1 MNQYLVLE
9 VADSKNG
16 RVKRIQVSYR
26 SLAWTFLSVTAVFLL
41 TVGLFSKYVQ
51 MSWEVSQYH
60 QLRASFQGLQNRYL
74 KLQRLSQQHKEQIAS
89 LENLAREVS
98 VAYGISGRAS
108 AGSLQQSPADSSLT
122 PTVKESV
129 REYNFL
135 KAASFSGIY
144 HLYAYRWQSN
154 NEPSL
159 WPVNGVLRS
168 SFGGRCDPL
177 SGEGTF
183 HTGVDLAA
191 ASGTPVHVTA
201 DGVVTNADWSGS
213 YGKLVIVDHGNG
225 IQTYYAHLSSFLVV
239 PGQEVQRGE
248 VIALS
253 GGTGR
258 VTGPHMHY
266 EVRLRG
272 TPVNPYKYLVKAKPA
287 LDTPEHS
294 DLGL

>member
-1 MNQYLVLE
+1 MNQYLVLD
-9 VADSKNG
+9 VAHPEHG
-16 RVKRIQVSYR
+16 PVKRIHLTYR
-26 SLAWTFLSVTAVFLL
+26 SLAWTLLLVLAVFLL
-41 TVGLFSKYVQ
+41 SLGLFSRYLQ

-60 QLRASFQGLQNRYL
+60 QLRTDFDGLRSRYL
-74 KLQRLSQQHKEQIAS
+74 KLQQISRQHSEQIAS
-89 LENLAREVS
+89 LQSLASEVS
-98 VAYGISGRAS
+98 VAYGISGRP
-108 AGSLQQSPADSSLT
+108 GMGLQDLQDKNTLT

-129 REYNFL
+129 QEYNFL

-144 HLYAYRWQSN
+144 HLYAYRWQSH

-191 ASGTPVHVTA
+191 TSGTPVHVTA
-201 DGVVTNADWSGS
+201 DGVVTTAGWSGS
-213 YGKLVIVDHGNG
+213 YGKLVVVDHGNG
-225 IQTYYAHLSSFLVV
+225 IETYYAHLSQFLAV
-239 PGQEVQRGE
+239 PGQEVQRGQ

-272 TPVNPYKYLVKAKPA
+272 TPVNPYKYLVKAQPVQG
-287 LDTPEHS
+287 TPEHS